1 MGTYRNI
8 SLTFWT
14 DAKIDD
20 DFTPHEKY
28 LYLYFLTNPHTNIC
42 GCYQIAQ
49 NQMTRETGLEWP
61 EVEQLITRMQEVHK
75 VLRYCPETKELLL
88 LNWGKYNWSR
98 SDNVRTAVMS
108 VVPHIR
114 NPEYQDFVISAAT
127 ARWGDQVQ
135 KERTKEKTVIRNQYT
150 ERRKQKTVNSKQST
164 VTDYSIQ
171 NTEYLPTDSTG
182 YRYPIDRVSDGDSLR
197 DVEADFQRFWEAYPR
212 KIREAEARAAFQDVT
227 VPVDVL
233 IKAIEAQKT
242 GKEWA
247 NEDGR
252 YIPSP
257 AKWLKGER
265 WTDGVTPA
273 EKKSEAKPRRKGA
286 LPF

>member
-98 SDNVRTAVMS
+98 SFKVQAAVEAVAGHIKHPEFRDYVLSSMTAKMAES
-108 VVPHIR
+108 SGTD
-114 NPEYQDFVISAAT
+114 QDL
-127 ARWGDQVQ
+127 GGK
-135 KERTKEKTVIRNQYT
+135 KESTKEKTGISKSVS
-150 ERRKQKTVNSKQST
+150 SKQNAVSRQHIT
-164 VTDYSIQ
+164 EQKSDTDGPI
-171 NTEYLPTDSTG
+171 G
-182 YRYPIDRVSDGDSLR
+182 YRYPMDRVSDGDSLR

-212 KIREAEARAAFQDVT
+212 KIREADARAAFQDVT